1 LFAAARGLARRRRR
15 RAAGF
20 ISVGPR
26 RPIRKRSRTAVSR
39 ITVEIEGLPS
49 RLSGLKI
56 AFAADFH
63 LSYIHPTRKVR
74 RAVRTLAS
82 LGADLILL
90 GGDYLTNSRR
100 SFDAVLSELFH
111 LDAPGGVYAVPGNH
125 DYASGIEDLGA
136 AMAHTHITDL
146 TNRGVAIP
154 AGARRSGESHRPG
167 ADESEECLWLG
178 GLDDL
183 WHGSPD
189 IDAALEGAPEGA
201 PRIIL
206 CHNPCTVDVLP
217 DDCADLILAGHT
229 HGWQIYIPGLS
240 HVFVPEDTLRYRHG
254 FYHTR
259 AGRMFVTRGV
269 GHSHVPLRV
278 RCKPEVVL
286 IELRRAPLAARRRF
300 VA

>member
-1 LFAAARGLARRRRR
+1 MPGKLFAAARGLARRRRR

-26 RPIRKRSRTAVSR
+26 RPSRKRSRTAVSR
-39 ITVEIEGLPS
+39 LTVEIEGLPA
-49 RLSGLKI
+49 RLSGLRI

-63 LSYIHPTRKVR
+63 LSYIHPARKVR
-74 RAVRTLAS
+74 RAVKTLAS

-125 DYASGIEDLGA
+125 DYASGVEDLGA
-136 AMAHTHITDL
+136 AVAHTHITDL

-154 AGARRSGESHRPG
+154 AGP
-167 ADESEECLWLG
+167 DDPEECLWLA

-183 WHGSPD
+183 WHGDPD
-189 IDAALEGAPEGA
+189 IDAALEGAPERA

-206 CHNPCTVDVLP
+206 CHNPCTVDLLP

-254 FYHTR
+254 FYDTP

-278 RCKPEVVL
+278 KARPEVVL
-286 IELRRAPLAARRRF
+286 IELRPAPLAAGRS